1 MLSWWE
7 LWWFSQNGAPWNA
20 SEKQRSGPICPPSPA
35 AKAPAHHLEPLDVF
49 ANLPHCEYILSERT
63 PFPYTAAHFLLLQS
77 LLFWWWV
84 SRIPQDIQTI
94 KKTKLCTVQEC
105 DIMYITKTKNCLGIV
120 SCMLIIA
127 NTSKIPGWKILYQS
141 HFSKICRM

>member
-20 SEKQRSGPICPPSPA
+20 SEKQRSGPICPTSPA
-35 AKAPAHHLEPLDVF
+35 PKAPAHHLEPLDVF
-49 ANLPHCEYILSERT
+49 ANLPHCKYVLSERT

-77 LLFWWWV
+77 MLFWWWV

-94 KKTKLCTVQEC
+94 KKTKLCTVQSVTSCIAPKLRIVLELLAVC
-105 DIMYITKTKNCLGIV
+105 LCLPILPRSQVEKYYIKVISLK
-120 SCMLIIA
+120 
-127 NTSKIPGWKILYQS
+127 
-141 HFSKICRM
+141 